1 MDGLLWDTAHAE
13 IAQKAGAWL
22 RRNGKLAG
30 QVESLR
36 GKYLLSGFLAC
47 GICNGPLIATQRG
60 RNLRLTYVCKAHK
73 EKGDSVCVNST
84 GVPMDRLHAA
94 VIVSVRETLS
104 PEAFEM
110 HLAKTAS
117 DEQARAQRAAE
128 RETLLARIPVLNAE
142 AERLA
147 NAIAAGSGTLDVLL
161 SAIKERQTEREAA
174 ELRLAELESTE
185 RDLRAESDAVER
197 LSAVWKD
204 WAGALDADPVLARQL
219 LRKVLV
225 GPILVLPKGRGAWEF
240 LGGSR
245 FDALLHGALAPRA
258 DAVRAWSPAVRAR
271 QVAAL
276 RAEFPAAGPL
286 GASA

>member
-1 MDGLLWDTAHAE
+1 MDGLLWDTAHAQ

-22 RRNGKLAG
+22 RRNGRLAG

-84 GVPMDRLHAA
+84 GGPMDRLHAA
-94 VIVSVRETLS
+94 VIVSVRET
-104 PEAFEM
+104 
-110 HLAKTAS
+110 
-117 DEQARAQRAAE
+117 
-128 RETLLARIPVLNAE
+128 
-142 AERLA
+142 LA

-161 SAIKERQTEREAA
+161 SAIKERQAEREAA

-197 LSAVWKD
+197 LRAVWKD

-225 GPILVLPKGRGAWEF
+225 GPILVLPKGRGAREF